1 MEFDKESQQ
10 RILRIAADKN
20 EGRPVEELD
29 EKIANILD
37 LHPEFN
43 PIWEEGELALVPR
56 EVNGQIV
63 NPFVHTVLH
72 VIVDQQIQMGSPE
85 FVYGAFKRLTGQG
98 MDPHDSL
105 HAIIGVYADLY
116 FTSMRRGARF
126 DSLDYQTRV
135 DSLSFKEQE

>member
-29 EKIANILD
+29 EKIADILD

-72 VIVDQQIQMGSPE
+72 
-85 FVYGAFKRLTGQG
+85 
-98 MDPHDSL
+98 
-105 HAIIGVYADLY
+105 
-116 FTSMRRGARF
+116 
-126 DSLDYQTRV
+126 
-135 DSLSFKEQE
+135 

>member
-1 MEFDKESQQ
+1 MRELKKETQQ
-10 RILRIAADKN
+10 RIFRIAADKN

-29 EKIANILD
+29 EKIADILD

-72 VIVDQQIQMGSPE
+72 VIIDRQLQVGDPDYI
-85 FVYGAFKRLTGQG
+85 AAAHTRLTEQG
-98 MDPHDSL
+98 MDSHEAL
-105 HAIIGVYADLY
+105 HAIIAIYANLH
-116 FTSMRRGARF
+116 FAGTRKSTQF
-126 DSLDYQTRV
+126 DSLDYETQV
-135 DSLSFKEQE
+135 NSLAYKTE